1 MVQSLPTAL
10 TAVNFAARRSGYRRL
25 MERKPEQCTAVLAK
39 RFWTFILERLD
50 FHTRTH
56 TRTIVYSNDF

>member
-25 MERKPEQCTAVLAK
+25 IGTMHGC
-39 RFWTFILERLD
+39 F
-50 FHTRTH
+50 
-56 TRTIVYSNDF
+56 S